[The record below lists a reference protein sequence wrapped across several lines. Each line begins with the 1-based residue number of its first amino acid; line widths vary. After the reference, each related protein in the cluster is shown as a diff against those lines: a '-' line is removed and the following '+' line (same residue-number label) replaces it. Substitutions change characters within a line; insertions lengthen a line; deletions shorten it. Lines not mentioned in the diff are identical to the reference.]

1 MNRPRTLREVA
12 EQADSLDAFGRYF
25 QDWLH
30 TLRTFTSRPQ
40 VVQAIHDAP
49 PRLSRAFAEGKI
61 ADAWLAASA
70 EYLAIQA
77 GLPVPTWTRG
87 RVAPE
92 PWFATGE
99 TDVHARLV
107 ALRDSPAPFKSRNLY
122 TSAVDLPLKL
132 VAGRPAKSATELRRA
147 NAERQRR
154 FRERRRLEFE
164 VLRKPSPGRPPGRPA
179 G

>member
-12 EQADSLDAFGRYF
+12 EQADSLDAFGRHF

-40 VVQAIHDAP
+40 AAKAIHDAP
-49 PRLSRAFAEGKI
+49 PRLTRVFAEGRI

-70 EYLAIQA
+70 EHLAIQA

-92 PWFATGE
+92 PWFAAEEG
-99 TDVHARLV
+99 DAHARLV
-107 ALRDSPAPFKSRNLY
+107 ALRDSPAPFKARNLF
-122 TSAVDLPLKL
+122 TPAVDLPLNL
-132 VAGRPAKSATELRRA
+132 SAGRPAKTADELRQA

-154 FRERRRLEFE
+154 FRERRRLELAA
-164 VLRKPSPGRPPGRPA
+164 LRQRTRS
-179 G
+179 